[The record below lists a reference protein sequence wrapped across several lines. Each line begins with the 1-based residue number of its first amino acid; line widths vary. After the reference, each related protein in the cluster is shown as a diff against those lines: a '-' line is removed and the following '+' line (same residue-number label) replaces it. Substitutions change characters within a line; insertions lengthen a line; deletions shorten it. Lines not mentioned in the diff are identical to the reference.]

1 MKKVFLMIVFALVAF
16 MASACDSRPVLNILN
31 WGEYIND
38 EVVKNFED
46 EYGINVK
53 ISVADSNELF
63 YSKIKSGTTSF
74 DLVIPSDYMIEK
86 MAEEDM
92 LIPLDYD
99 KLPNFNEVTYMDGV
113 EQIFDSMTA
122 TTFAR
127 NGQTIDYKDYMV
139 PYFWGTF
146 GIIYNNRVAGLEE
159 ALNEHGWAA
168 YFDAQTYFPS
178 ARRGMYDVAQFA
190 YAAAMLYR
198 DQNPNDYSSA
208 FLNQVQTDLVGANFI
223 QWGDDML
230 KRDIEADN
238 LDMAF
243 TYTGDYLDRLYIQL
257 DEGKTLAEVRAEFDI
272 FIPENTLVFIDAMV
286 IPETAKNIDGA
297 HQFINYL
304 LDPEVVALNSEV
316 VGYATALEEAY
327 DIIISYQTSDDEWY
341 KNWALANLTYYNKDR
356 EGAFYPMT
364 TLSASAIDSINSMV
378 QQVVTGS

>member
-1 MKKVFLMIVFALVAF
+1 MKKVLLMIVFVLVAF

-74 DLVIPSDYMIEK
+74 DLVIPSDYMVEK
-86 MAEEDM
+86 MYEEDM
-92 LIPLDYD
+92 LIELDYS

-113 EQIFDSMTA
+113 EQIFDSMAA
-122 TTFAR
+122 TTLAR
-127 NGQTIDYKDYMV
+127 NGQTVDYKDYMV

-146 GIIYNNRVAGLEE
+146 GIIYNNRVDGLEE

-168 YFDAQTYFPS
+168 YFDADTYFPS

-190 YAAAMLYR
+190 YAAALLYR
-198 DQNPNDYSSA
+198 NENPNAYSSTL
-208 FLNQVQTDLVGANFI
+208 LNQVQTDLENANFT

-272 FIPENTLVFIDAMV
+272 YVPDNTLVFIDAMV
-286 IPETAKNIDGA
+286 IPETAENIDGA

-327 DIIISYQTSDDEWY
+327 DIIIAFQTSEDEWY

-356 EGAFYPMT
+356 EGSFYPMT
-364 TLSASAIDSINSMV
+364 TLSSTAIDSITSMV